1 MTDNEQDNIRGDSPS
16 DIERLRN
23 MLMQAQKQNTL
34 NIQREAMTAVFCKC
48 FAAVRAQKPL
58 YLMFS
63 GCSIDDA
70 YWEQVRQTAD
80 AVMKLLPESAF
91 TDEDG
96 FTVTAIEPDTAGLY
110 APADVADGAA
120 AVPPDDAPPLALYY
134 AERVLGAEPQEK
146 AEALLAAVNPEKPD
160 MEPYENIYALCY
172 YGQDEQIEE
181 DPERFWHYWRMV
193 ATRRGEQIYGS
204 LNSILKYLPKPAL
217 LYLRQKQEE
226 QKANAAEKQA
236 RQKREKQAEE
246 GRELL
251 IELQNRTADIQ
262 SSAARI
268 IALTEQ
274 PDAEDQEIA
283 SLLEEAEAAQQE
295 ITALSE
301 RLEALG
307 EAAEESAQQAAPLLE
322 TVTQCMVEAKAAA
335 EKPRVKEDTVTAV
348 NRRLQTIAEEF
359 ASGKQLSP
367 ERIKEIRKTVSAQI
381 ELLSHENGPEPERLC
396 RFAAHIQMQAENAER
411 QANAPKQ
418 QEKASVPEQAQ
429 QPPMQQQAPPKPQPI
444 QQAPPQRTVR
454 LGVPQVQQAPPQ
466 IAPAEDTARKQAEQ
480 AANNAVMHYQ
490 EMRRLCG
497 QANALDTE
505 LTAIL
510 RSIRTEP
517 NSARSGAYRDR
528 AKMLFGQTIGAWN
541 QTAAASEQAA
551 TAAKDALRLTHPDH
565 IRNQLQMMITE
576 AQNLSGQAMQRIR
589 QLNAAQTQ
597 NTPESKISGLMA
609 SAQKAYQA
617 AHKLYLEYV
626 QPAMMTAQRAEKEAQ
641 ADGTPAAAMAQL
653 LVVQRTYEQV
663 LQMPDLLRGY
673 EDRIIACTDA
683 AMQTAPQ
690 VAREAEEIK
699 RHVQTD
705 RKNADSV
712 VAMLRDMIGRL
723 NAMAQLTAPT
733 QLIGGGA
740 VPTLPPKRDELC
752 TLLAQILPMI
762 EEANKAAILRTE
774 GEIKRKMPAYPVT
787 EGLCEGTMLGHK
799 YMKYAKATHEV
810 NINGTFWENY
820 PQRFLSDSELGTKQ
834 HETAAQ
840 AKYNGTLCFVRMC
853 LMHWTWDVSSEAL
866 RVNYGDAS
874 AALFC
879 RTDTTDA
886 FYCMMWAIAV
896 FYQDDPALVKKL
908 RSLPLFHK
916 YFTQNCA
923 AAFFGGKLG
932 AERSNMCIFFALL
945 HAGCMLQMHMIYPLL
960 RLRSGK
966 ELPLLQHAKEL
977 SSALRLKTILDDTL
991 YYGIL
996 QNGLN
1001 MNNYRLIR
1009 IWLFLDK
1016 LLEDEC

>member
-1 MTDNEQDNIRGDSPS
+1 MMMTDNEQETIRGESPS

-34 NIQREAMTAVFCKC
+34 NLQREAMTAVFCKC
-48 FAAVRAQKPL
+48 FAAVRRQKPL
-58 YLMFS
+58 YLLFS
-63 GCSIDDA
+63 DCSADDA

-91 TDEDG
+91 TDDTG
-96 FTVTAIEPDTAGLY
+96 FTVTAVAPDAGGQY
-110 APADVADGAA
+110 APEDVADGAA
-120 AVPPDDAPPLALYY
+120 AVPPDHAPPLAVYY

-146 AEALLAAVNPEKPD
+146 ADALLAAVHPEKPD
-160 MEPYENIYALCY
+160 MEPYENIYALYY
-172 YGQDEQIEE
+172 YGQDAQIAEE
-181 DPERFWHYWRMV
+181 PERFWHYWRTV

-217 LYLRQKQEE
+217 LFLRQKQEE

-236 RQKREKQAEE
+236 REKRERQTAE

-251 IELQNRTADIQ
+251 IQMQNRTADIQ
-262 SSAARI
+262 SQAERI

-274 PDAEDQEIA
+274 PDAEDAEIA
-283 SLLEEAEAAQQE
+283 ALLESAENAQKE
-295 ITALSE
+295 ISELFE
-301 RLEALG
+301 RLEAIG
-307 EAAEESAQQAAPLLE
+307 EPAEESAQQAAPLLE
-322 TVTQCMVEAKAAA
+322 SVAQSMVEAKAAA

-348 NRRLQTIAEEF
+348 NRRLQAVAEEF
-359 ASGKQLSP
+359 AAGTPLSP
-367 ERIKEIRKTVSAQI
+367 ERIKEIRETVAAQI
-381 ELLSHENGPEPERLC
+381 ALLSQESGTEPERLC
-396 RFAAHIQMQAENAER
+396 RFASHILLQADNAEK

-418 QEKASVPEQAQ
+418 TTENPPAPNAAQPMPQPESQQTPTPAQ
-429 QPPMQQQAPPKPQPI
+429 Q
-444 QQAPPQRTVR
+444 QRTVR

-466 IAPAEDTARKQAEQ
+466 ITPAADAARKQAEQ
-480 AANNAVMHYQ
+480 AVNTAIAQYQ
-490 EMRRLCG
+490 EMRRHCT
-497 QANALDTE
+497 QANQLDTE

-517 NSARSGAYRDR
+517 NTARSGSLRER
-528 AKMLFGQTIGAWN
+528 AKALFTQTIGAWN

-551 TAAKDALRLTHPDH
+551 GKAQSALLLGQPDN
-565 IRNQLQMMITE
+565 IRNQLQMMMTE
-576 AQNLSGQAMQRIR
+576 ARNLSGQAMQRIR
-589 QLNAAQTQ
+589 QLNTAQTQ
-597 NTPESKISGLMA
+597 NTPESKTAGLMA

-626 QPAMMTAQRAEKEAQ
+626 QPALMTAQRAEKDVQ

-653 LVVQRTYEQV
+653 LVIQRTYEQS
-663 LQMPDLLRGY
+663 LQMPELLRGY
-673 EDRIIACTDA
+673 EERIVACTDA

-705 RKNADSV
+705 RKNAESV
-712 VAMLRDMIGRL
+712 VAMLSDLIGRL

-740 VPTLPPKRDELC
+740 VPNLPPKRDELC
-752 TLLAQILPMI
+752 TLLAQMLPMI
-762 EEANKAAILRTE
+762 EESNRAAVLDAG
-774 GEIKRKMPAYPVT
+774 GESKRKLPAYPLT

-810 NINGTFWENY
+810 NINGSFWEKY
-820 PQRFLSDSELGTKQ
+820 PQRFLSDSEMGTKQ
-834 HETAAQ
+834 FETAAQ
-840 AKYNGTLCFVRMC
+840 AKYHGTLSFVRMC

-886 FYCMMWAIAV
+886 FYAMLWAIAV
-896 FYQDDPALVKKL
+896 FYQDDPDLVKKM

-932 AERSNMCIFFALL
+932 TERSNMCIFFALL
-945 HAGCMLQMHMIYPLL
+945 HAGCMLQMHMIYPLM

-966 ELPLLQHAKEL
+966 EMPLLQHARQLCSE
-977 SSALRLKTILDDTL
+977 LRLKTILDDAL

-1009 IWLFLDK
+1009 IWLYLDK
-1016 LLEDEC
+1016 LLEEDM